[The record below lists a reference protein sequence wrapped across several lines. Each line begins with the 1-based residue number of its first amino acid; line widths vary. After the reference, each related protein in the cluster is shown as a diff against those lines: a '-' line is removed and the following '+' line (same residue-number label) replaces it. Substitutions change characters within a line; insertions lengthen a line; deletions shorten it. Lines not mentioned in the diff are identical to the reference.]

1 MQSHHQNNIYD
12 IHTTFASCFPNKQ
25 NHKEKTSSFSY
36 FYCLSHIP
44 RFMKIKSQSRFIEYR
59 FRYHLF
65 ISITYYITYHNIII
79 FSTFHKHIHIQI
91 CNIVH
96 NAHFRNT
103 IVLHAKTIVP
113 LSRSEVADNS
123 IRPLHSQADQEVP
136 YEF

>member
-1 MQSHHQNNIYD
+1 MFTVVALGIFKIRVFQGVSRGLY
-12 IHTTFASCFPNKQ
+12 FLLLAF
-25 NHKEKTSSFSY
+25 SFSY